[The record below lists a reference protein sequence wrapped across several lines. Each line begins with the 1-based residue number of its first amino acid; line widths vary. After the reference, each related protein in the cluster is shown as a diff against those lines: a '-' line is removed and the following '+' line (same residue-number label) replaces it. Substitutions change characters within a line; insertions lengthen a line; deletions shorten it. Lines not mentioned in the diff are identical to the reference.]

1 MADKSL
7 LPHVLIVESESAGQ
21 GNLKDLLTDG
31 SDYHV
36 HTAVGP
42 LQAVAALRRHP
53 VDVII
58 TNISLSETKSESR
71 SGLSDY
77 TATVI
82 LAGNGGAD
90 GVSDAIGAG
99 CTVHHMGS
107 QNEEG
112 AMLSLI
118 RNVAKRSG
126 FPHGPSCESTGLR
139 EEYIDKLFRFAA
151 ATDVF
156 DDNTYMHV
164 IRIGILSRKLAELSG
179 EDKTFCHDIKYAGM
193 MHDVGKVGIP
203 RSILEKR
210 GALDQDEF
218 DVMKTH
224 AEIGAD
230 LLGIPDNRI
239 ISMARDIVM
248 SHHENWDGSG
258 YPNGLRGSEI
268 PKSARIVAI
277 VDMFDALLSK
287 RSYKPRMQPEES
299 RRIIESEDGVK
310 CDPGLLRHLFEHF
323 DEFLAIHRDFETKK
337 RDELTGY
344 LFSHPSDDI
353 IVL

>member
-1 MADKSL
+1 MANKSL
-7 LPHVLIVESESAGQ
+7 LPHVLIVESESADQ

-58 TNISLSETKSESR
+58 TNISLSDARGDSQP
-71 SGLSDY
+71 GVPDY

-82 LAGNGGAD
+82 LTGSSGANGAA
-90 GVSDAIGAG
+90 DAISSG
-99 CTVHHMGS
+99 CTVHHLGRHC
-107 QNEEG
+107 EEG
-112 AMLSLI
+112 AMMSLI
-118 RNVAKRSG
+118 RTVAERSG
-126 FPHGPSCESTGLR
+126 YPQGPSCDSARLR
-139 EEYIDKLFRFAA
+139 EEYIEKLFRFAA

-156 DDNTYMHV
+156 DDHTYKHV
-164 IRIGILSRKLAELSG
+164 IRIGLLSRKLAELSG
-179 EDKTFCHDIKYAGM
+179 ESETFCRDIKYAGM

-230 LLGIPDNRI
+230 LLGIPDNSVI
-239 ISMARDIVM
+239 AMARDIAM
-248 SHHENWDGSG
+248 HHHENWNGSG
-258 YPNGLRGSEI
+258 YPNGLKGTNI

-287 RSYKPRMQPEES
+287 RSYKPRIQPEAC
-299 RRIIESEDGVK
+299 RRIIEGEDGVK
-310 CDPGLLRHLFEHF
+310 FDPGLLRHLFKHF
-323 DEFLAIHRDFETKK
+323 DKFLAIHRDFETKK
-337 RDELTGY
+337 RDDLTGY
-344 LFSHPSDDI
+344 LFSQSPEDI